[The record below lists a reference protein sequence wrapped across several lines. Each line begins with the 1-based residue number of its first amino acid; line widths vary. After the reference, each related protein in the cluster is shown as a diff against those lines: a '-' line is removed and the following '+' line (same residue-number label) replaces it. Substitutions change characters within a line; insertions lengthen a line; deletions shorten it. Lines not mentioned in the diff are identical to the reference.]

1 MFMHNIQQIDKLNSV
16 KTVDEARI
24 ILENLSIPIQQKII
38 EQAFTPESNRDPNP
52 LVKFVKQIYEKQLI
66 RKDGIV
72 YSTLLEPRYRC
83 LYPNEAKWKDCTK
96 PILKKPDADEP
107 FEVKVDI
114 ENNPY
119 GYYGILEDDRFCIR
133 DIRQAIQSKD
143 GKIDKRKIKTG
154 SNCLEVGFN
163 KPKLAGI
170 CIHLGIQVPSN
181 ELDPNPRLELSKTA
195 SGKKLLEEWSRW
207 SDQQLAVGLYWYNKS
222 KKELCGIL
230 RDWFAQHGLLVREKC
245 GQAGKV
251 KEPRETL
258 RTISKPE

>member
-1 MFMHNIQQIDKLNSV
+1 
-16 KTVDEARI
+16 
-24 ILENLSIPIQQKII
+24 
-38 EQAFTPESNRDPNP
+38 
-52 LVKFVKQIYEKQLI
+52 
-66 RKDGIV
+66 
-72 YSTLLEPRYRC
+72 